1 MIKKILFL
9 VLFIFTCTQAKEIS
23 QLSDFDQFLFEDAFE
38 RKVYVPADTQKVLIS
53 FDKKSNDIASTYLNN
68 QGKGFLEKNKMIYIG
83 DIHKMPSFVTAM
95 FARPKM
101 QKYNFT
107 IYLYNDKNLDKV
119 IPYKEEH
126 LTLLVFDENHKLIN
140 ITFHSDLEDIF

>member
-1 MIKKILFL
+1 
-9 VLFIFTCTQAKEIS
+9 
-23 QLSDFDQFLFEDAFE
+23 
-38 RKVYVPADTQKVLIS
+38 
-53 FDKKSNDIASTYLNN
+53 
-68 QGKGFLEKNKMIYIG
+68 MIYIG
-83 DIHKMPSFVTAM
+83 DIHKMPSFITAM

-126 LTLLVFDENHKLIN
+126 LTLLEFDENHKLIN

>member
-38 RKVYVPADTQKVLIS
+38 RKVYVPTDTQKVLIS
-53 FDKKSNDIASTYLNN
+53 FDNLNN

-126 LTLLVFDENHKLIN
+126 LTLLEFDENHKLIN